1 MIEELTI
8 KEFLHYNN
16 ESDNLMNNKY
26 FNFKSYRS
34 MFIPFLYSMNTFPG
48 DKILDEINETKENYK
63 KLYDT
68 ILAIQ
73 NFMSNPLLI
82 WKNIYAVLFW
92 ICLITCI
99 SSFLIYLMTNYKKSF
114 MTTKLSIAIFVI
126 IRILDASFK
135 GI

>member
-1 MIEELTI
+1 MQELTI
-8 KEFLHYNN
+8 KEFLHQNN
-16 ESDNLMNNKY
+16 FHKNHTLRLLPTS
-26 FNFKSYRS
+26 
-34 MFIPFLYSMNTFPG
+34 FIYSFIAFPG
-48 DKILDEINETKENYK
+48 NNLLDEINQTKENYK

-68 ILAIQ
+68 IIAIQ
-73 NFMSNPLLI
+73 NFISNPLLI

-114 MTTKLSIAIFVI
+114 MTTKLSIAVFVI
-126 IRILDASFK
+126 IRILDASFR

>member
-1 MIEELTI
+1 MQELTI
-8 KEFLHYNN
+8 KEFLHQEENK
-16 ESDNLMNNKY
+16 SDYKKLKYLNKLMY
-26 FNFKSYRS
+26 
-34 MFIPFLYSMNTFPG
+34 IPLYSTIIFPG
-48 DKILDEINETKENYK
+48 DNILDEINQTKENYK

-68 ILAIQ
+68 IATIQ
-73 NFMSNPLLI
+73 NFISNPLLI
-82 WKNIYAVLFW
+82 WKNIYAILFW

-114 MTTKLSIAIFVI
+114 MTTKLSIAVFVI

>member
-8 KEFLHYNN
+8 TEFLHYNN
-16 ESDNLMNNKY
+16 KNDNLMNNKY
-26 FNFKSYRS
+26 FKSYRS

-63 KLYDT
+63 KLYNTMLD
-68 ILAIQ
+68 IQ
-73 NFMSNPLLI
+73 NFISNPLLI
-82 WKNIYAVLFW
+82 WKNIYVILFW

-114 MTTKLSIAIFVI
+114 MTTKLSIAFFVI